1 MTIKTDLRIKKSKYA
16 IEHAFWKLLL
26 AEGFAKVTIQQI
38 IDEAHVNRAT
48 LYKYYA
54 NKYELLDTVENSLI
68 SEFKNVT
75 EKAPDLAKRT
85 DVSQDRLHN
94 YYREMVRYIYNNR
107 DKFSAL
113 LAPTGDPSFINK
125 LITADREIW
134 QENSIT
140 QYLPI
145 SKHYASAAITGM
157 VISLIVEWIK
167 SDFKESADEFMDVL
181 QNTVTPLFSQKT
193 FLRRNNSA
201 H

>member
-1 MTIKTDLRIKKSKYA
+1 MLT
-16 IEHAFWKLLL
+16 
-26 AEGFAKVTIQQI
+26 VP
-38 IDEAHVNRAT
+38 T

-75 EKAPDLAKRT
+75 EKAPDFAKRT

-134 QENSIT
+134 QENDIT

-145 SKHYASAAITGM
+145 SEHYASAAITGM

>member
-26 AEGFAKVTIQQI
+26 AEGFTKITIQQI

-75 EKAPDLAKRT
+75 EKAPNLADRI
-85 DVSQDRLHN
+85 DVSQDHLHN

-113 LAPTGDPSFINK
+113 LAPSGGPSFINK

-134 QENSIT
+134 QENDIT

-145 SKHYASAAITGM
+145 SEHYASAAITGM
-157 VISLIVEWIK
+157 VIGLIVEWIK

-181 QNTVTPLFSQKT
+181 QNTVTPLFSQET
-193 FLRRNNSA
+193 FFKA
-201 H
+201 K

>member
-1 MTIKTDLRIKKSKYA
+1 M
-16 IEHAFWKLLL
+16 
-26 AEGFAKVTIQQI
+26 
-38 IDEAHVNRAT
+38 
-48 LYKYYA
+48 YKYYA

-75 EKAPDLAKRT
+75 EKAPDFAKRT

-134 QENSIT
+134 QENNIT

-145 SKHYASAAITGM
+145 SEHYASAAITGM

>member
-26 AEGFAKVTIQQI
+26 AEGFAKITIQQI

-54 NKYELLDTVENSLI
+54 NKYELLDMVENSLI

-75 EKAPDLAKRT
+75 EKAPNLAKRT
-85 DVSQDRLHN
+85 DVSQDHLHN

-113 LAPTGDPSFINK
+113 LAPNGDPSLINK

-134 QENSIT
+134 QKNDIT

-145 SKHYASAAITGM
+145 SEHYASAAITGM
-157 VISLIVEWIK
+157 IISLIVEWIK
-167 SDFKESADEFMDVL
+167 SDFKESAEEFMDIL
-181 QNTVTPLFSQKT
+181 QNTVTPLFSQET
-193 FLRRNNSA
+193 FFKA
-201 H
+201 K